1 MSHYIYEPVAPTRSD
16 KNQTRLNVD
25 TLKGKTVGFIDNS
38 KNNFDHLADHMGRLL
53 LERYGVKSIVRHRKH
68 MASIPASGEI
78 IDDIVARCDVVVTGA
93 GD

>member
-1 MSHYIYEPVAPTRSD
+1 MSHFIFEPVAPTQGD
-16 KNQTRLNVD
+16 KNQNRLHVD

-38 KNNFDHLADHMGRLL
+38 KNNFDHLADHMSRLL